1 MNLAVAVN
9 DASIEAVKATQASVT
24 HERKDR
30 RGTAAF
36 AVAEAAGFGAA
47 GFAGAAG
54 GAGGG
59 AEVVVGAG
67 SRESSLLIGISQEI
81 QIRSRGHRPRQQI
94 KTSLMLP
101 VKHHEQPD
109 QGHSD

>member
-30 RGTAAF
+30 LGTPALAF
-36 AVAEAAGFGAA
+36 AGAAAAGFGAA
-47 GFAGAAG
+47 GFTGAAG
-54 GAGGG
+54 GTGGA

-81 QIRSRGHRPRQQI
+81 RIS
-94 KTSLMLP
+94 
-101 VKHHEQPD
+101 
-109 QGHSD
+109 

>member
-30 RGTAAF
+30 RGTPAF
-36 AVAEAAGFGAA
+36 AGAAAAGFGAA
-47 GFAGAAG
+47 GFDG
-54 GAGGG
+54 GA

-67 SRESSLLIGISQEI
+67 SLESSLLIGISQEMNYQTRANGQRTAARDYI
-81 QIRSRGHRPRQQI
+81 
-94 KTSLMLP
+94 LELL
-101 VKHHEQPD
+101 
-109 QGHSD
+109 

>member
-9 DASIEAVKATQASVT
+9 DASIDAVKATQASVT

-30 RGTAAF
+30 RGTAF
-36 AVAEAAGFGAA
+36 AGTAGFGAA

-54 GAGGG
+54 EAGGA

-81 QIRSRGHRPRQQI
+81 
-94 KTSLMLP
+94 TNY
-101 VKHHEQPD
+101 
-109 QGHSD
+109 